1 MDRDVPGPMT
11 PFDELVTTPE
21 LQMIKLLIPYAP
33 ASGRQTLAALV
44 KYTELRKAVRLFHSG
59 GRFPGIRAFE
69 EPAPDTPA
77 DLLEQM
83 RPYLT
88 PQQAS
93 ALDMIVRVQEMMPL
107 IEMLQASG
115 AMSGNTGEGSGP
127 GFDFSDLLAGM
138 LTPEQQE
145 MFAEYSEMFSHSQ
158 QSDQKGDHK
167 DGQ

>member
-59 GRFPGIRAFE
+59 GRCPGIRAFE
-69 EPAPDTPA
+69 EPAPDTPT

-83 RPYLT
+83 RV
-88 PQQAS
+88 
-93 ALDMIVRVQEMMPL
+93 IVDIFLRKKGVVEVEEEYADE
-107 IEMLQASG
+107 I
-115 AMSGNTGEGSGP
+115 NTGAGSGP

>member
-1 MDRDVPGPMT
+1 MDRDIPGPMT

-59 GRFPGIRAFE
+59 GRCPGIRAFE

-77 DLLEQM
+77 ALMEQM

-93 ALDMIVRVQEMMPL
+93 VLDMIVRVQEMMPL

-115 AMSGNTGEGSGP
+115 AMSGNAGDGSGP
-127 GFDFSDLLAGM
+127 GFDFTDLVAGM
-138 LTPEQQE
+138 LTPDQQDLFE
-145 MFAEYSEMFSHSQ
+145 EYSEMFSHSQ
-158 QSDQKGDHK
+158 QSDQKGGHK

>member
-59 GRFPGIRAFE
+59 GRYPGIRAFE

-77 DLLEQM
+77 ALMEQM

-93 ALDMIVRVQEMMPL
+93 VLDMIVRVQEMMPL

-115 AMSGNTGEGSGP
+115 AMSGNAGDGSGP
-127 GFDFSDLLAGM
+127 GFDFTDLLAGM
-138 LTPEQQE
+138 LTPDQQDLFE
-145 MFAEYSEMFSHSQ
+145 EYSEMFSHSQ
-158 QSDQKGDHK
+158 QSDQKGGHK

>member
-59 GRFPGIRAFE
+59 GRCPGIRAFE

-77 DLLEQM
+77 ALMEQM

-93 ALDMIVRVQEMMPL
+93 VLDMIVRVQEMMPL

-115 AMSGNTGEGSGP
+115 AMSGNAGDGSGP
-127 GFDFSDLLAGM
+127 GFDFTDLLAGM
-138 LTPEQQE
+138 LTPDQQDLFE
-145 MFAEYSEMFSHSQ
+145 EYSEMFSHSQ
-158 QSDQKGDHK
+158 QSDQKGGHK

>member
-1 MDRDVPGPMT
+1 MDRDIPGPMT

-59 GRFPGIRAFE
+59 GRCPGIRAFE

-77 DLLEQM
+77 ALMEQM

-88 PQQAS
+88 SQQAS
-93 ALDMIVRVQEMMPL
+93 VLDMIARVQEMMPL

-115 AMSGNTGEGSGP
+115 AMSGNAGDGSGP
-127 GFDFSDLLAGM
+127 GFDFTDLLAGM
-138 LTPEQQE
+138 LTPDQQDLFE
-145 MFAEYSEMFSHSQ
+145 EYSEMFSHSQ
-158 QSDQKGDHK
+158 QSDQKGGHK

>member
-44 KYTELRKAVRLFHSG
+44 KYTELRKAVRFFHSG
-59 GRFPGIRAFE
+59 GRCPGIRAFE

-77 DLLEQM
+77 ALMEQM

-93 ALDMIVRVQEMMPL
+93 ALDMFVRVQEMMPL

-115 AMSGNTGEGSGP
+115 AMPGNAGDGSGS
-127 GFDFSDLLAGM
+127 GFDFTDLLAGM

-145 MFAEYSEMFSHSQ
+145 MFTEYSEMFSHSQ

>member
-1 MDRDVPGPMT
+1 MDRDIPGPMT

-59 GRFPGIRAFE
+59 GRCPGIRAFE

-77 DLLEQM
+77 ALMEQM

-93 ALDMIVRVQEMMPL
+93 VLDMIVRIQEMMPL

-115 AMSGNTGEGSGP
+115 AMSGNAGDGSGP
-127 GFDFSDLLAGM
+127 GFDFTDLLAGM
-138 LTPEQQE
+138 LTPDQQDLFE
-145 MFAEYSEMFSHSQ
+145 EYSEMFSHSQ
-158 QSDQKGDHK
+158 QSDQKGGHK

>member
-1 MDRDVPGPMT
+1 MDRDLPGPMT

-21 LQMIKLLIPYAP
+21 LQMIKLLLPYTP

-44 KYTELRKAVRLFHSG
+44 KCRELDQAVRLFRQG
-59 GRFPGIRAFE
+59 NN
-69 EPAPDTPA
+69 PAAQTLRECRPESPD
-77 DLLEQM
+77 DLLDCL

-127 GFDFSDLLAGM
+127 GFDFTDLLSGM

-145 MFAEYSEMFSHSQ
+145 MFAEYSEMFSHPQ

-167 DGQ
+167 DEQ

>member
-1 MDRDVPGPMT
+1 MT

-59 GRFPGIRAFE
+59 GRCPGIRAFE

-77 DLLEQM
+77 DLREQM

-107 IEMLQASG
+107 IEMLQA
-115 AMSGNTGEGSGP
+115 EGSGP

>member
-1 MDRDVPGPMT
+1 MDRDAPGPMT

-59 GRFPGIRAFE
+59 GRCPGIRAFE
-69 EPAPDTPA
+69 GPAPDTPT

-115 AMSGNTGEGSGP
+115 AMPGNTGDGSGP
-127 GFDFSDLLAGM
+127 GFDFTDLLAGM

-145 MFAEYSEMFSHSQ
+145 MFAEYSEMFSHPQ
-158 QSDQKGDHK
+158 QSDQKGDYK
-167 DGQ
+167 DEQ